1 MWRKLSLLVL
11 LLLVIVQFD
20 ININNFDLKYTIR
33 KFEKV
38 WRLHG
43 INNYFRFRSSIQQ
56 QKKNEEVALI
66 LFVFS

>member
-20 ININNFDLKYTIR
+20 ININNYDLKYTIW

-38 WRLHG
+38 WRLNG
-43 INNYFRFRSSIQQ
+43 INNYFRFRSSIQ
-56 QKKNEEVALI
+56 KKNDEVALI